1 MLVHT
6 RPMQP
11 ILAILTG
18 GTSSERDVAL
28 QSAMFV
34 EEQLHTIFAIRVY
47 DFPKDIERFLH
58 ERSTID
64 LAIPLFHGVGGEDG
78 TIQGFLKT
86 LHIPFLFSDV
96 EAQAIGMNKAL
107 TKEILQKQ
115 NIPVASSL
123 ILFSSDRTPAYQ
135 GSCVIKPLDG
145 GSSIGVT
152 IAHTEE
158 QFKKGLE
165 EGFRWSKRLM
175 IEPYIK
181 GREFTVAVIEEAQ
194 KLIALPVI
202 EIRSKHAFFDL
213 ESKYD
218 PTLVE
223 ELCPAPI
230 DEELASQLKRLA
242 IDTHRAIGAKHLSRT
257 DFIVDIEGKPW
268 ALEINTIPGQ
278 TKNSLLP
285 KAILISGR
293 TLGAIYKGWVEDLLN
308 R

>member
-1 MLVHT
+1 
-6 RPMQP
+6 MQQT
-11 ILAILTG
+11 IAILTG

-28 QSAMFV
+28 QSAAFV
-34 EEQLHTIFAIRVY
+34 EKELHTIFAVRVY
-47 DFPKDIERFLH
+47 DFPKDIERFLY
-58 ERSTID
+58 ERSMIN
-64 LAIPLFHGVGGEDG
+64 LVIPLFHGVGGEDG

-86 LHIPFLFSDV
+86 LQIPFLFSDV
-96 EAQAIGMNKAL
+96 EAQAIAMNKAL

-115 NIPVASSL
+115 DIPVTSSL
-123 ILFSSDRTPAYQ
+123 ILFSSVQAPAYE

-152 IAHTEE
+152 IAHTEA
-158 QFKKGLE
+158 QFRKGLE

-181 GREFTVAVIEEAQ
+181 GREFTVAVIEEAGQ
-194 KLIALPVI
+194 LVALPII
-202 EIRSKHAFFDL
+202 EIKSKNAFFDL

-230 DEELASQLKRLA
+230 DEELAGQLKQLA
-242 IDTHRAIGAKHLSRT
+242 IDAHQTIGAKHLSRT
-257 DFIVDIEGKPW
+257 DFIVDTQEKPW
-268 ALEINTIPGQ
+268 VLEINTIPGQ

-285 KAILISGR
+285 KAIHTSGR
-293 TLGAIYKGWVEDLLN
+293 TLGGVYKGWIEDTLN